1 MRLTKFAL
9 LAALLAPLP
18 ATAVETYSS
27 SPFGQVI
34 ARATVPDRNDEQ
46 LYLTVVAGTF
56 WATEAHKSTL
66 SDEVYYQY
74 SGTVDITLDG
84 KTTTL
89 QPGQGIFVEAGSSFS
104 LKAQN
109 QTSSS
114 SYLLFQLSPAPESGM
129 TTEPNGSSVE
139 LFRSAAP
146 VPGLMQRRNMLT
158 LMRVPVPPQSLPDP
172 LHQRTGAALH
182 YVLSG
187 VGAEFAEGQT
197 TARGPGSVSYEPAG
211 FAYQWSNPGLQPL
224 IYLLFNVS
232 PRDVDPVIA
241 AERQPK
247 DPFLRD
253 RHLTVAIY
261 CVAISMML
269 MLVLSSGAM
278 ADYHRE
284 RRNKTDH
291 DDRNS

>member
-18 ATAVETYSS
+18 ATAVETHSS
-27 SPFGQVI
+27 SPFGEVI

-46 LYLTVVAGTF
+46 LYLTMIAGTF
-56 WATEAHKSTL
+56 WATETHKLAL
-66 SDEVYYQY
+66 SDEIYYQY
-74 SGTVDITLDG
+74 SGIVDIAVG
-84 KTTTL
+84 NKTTTL
-89 QPGQGIFVEAGSSFS
+89 EPGQAIFIEAGSQFT
-104 LKAQN
+104 LRAKDPLH
-109 QTSSS
+109 SSA
-114 SYLLFQLSPAPESGM
+114 YLQFLLSPTPESGV
-129 TTEPNGSSVE
+129 TTEPNGRLVE
-139 LFRSAAP
+139 VFRSPTP
-146 VPGLMQRRNMLT
+146 VPGLTRTRNLLT
-158 LMRVPVPPQSLPDP
+158 LTRVPLAPQSLPDP

-224 IYLLFNVS
+224 TYLLFNVS

-241 AERQPK
+241 ADQQPK
-247 DPFLRD
+247 DPFSRD
-253 RHLTVAIY
+253 PHLTVAIY

-278 ADYHRE
+278 ADYHRD
-284 RRNKTDH
+284 RRNKADH
-291 DDRNS
+291 DDSNS